1 MDINWNKIKKYVS
14 SLKDLRHIAG
24 ANILGKIIAGSFWF
38 YIAALLGTEDYGQIS
53 YYIAIGST
61 AAALAMIGASN
72 TIIVYAAKKIPIQPA
87 IYVVTLVFGLIA
99 SIIVTIIHN
108 SFETGLFVIGYI
120 IFNLAISDLLGKK
133 HYKKYSKIFILQKIV
148 FVGSSLGLYFILGFQ
163 GVIMG
168 YAVSFLVF
176 IPIIFLG
183 FKENPINFSILK
195 NKLGFM
201 LNNYAVSI
209 ERIFSGQLDKII
221 IAPLFGFSTLGNF
234 SLSIQF
240 FSLLSILPAI
250 VFQYTLSQDASGNP
264 NLLLKKLSI
273 ISSFIIS
280 ILAFLLAPIL
290 IPLTFPQFTEAVE
303 LVQIISFVI
312 IPHAFNATYNSK
324 FLGNERAR
332 IILVGQA
339 ISASTYIVGLLTLGG
354 ILGINGVAISLLI
367 SATCQTIFYYFTNRY
382 FMNLKI
388 FKTSSK
394 GYF

>member
-24 ANILGKIIAGSFWF
+24 ANIIGKIIAGSFWF

-176 IPIIFLG
+176 LPIIFLG

-240 FSLLSILPAI
+240 FSVLSILPAI

-290 IPLTFPQFTEAVE
+290 IPLIFPQFTEAVE